1 MNLAQ
6 ANARP
11 IWSETGEDR
20 SREEEMQAE
29 GGGVVA
35 PSDLPRNETSA
46 PNAMGEGEGR
56 GSGMNRVVR
65 SSAQILEGPATFVSA
80 QLSELREKS
89 TEAWS
94 SWQEE
99 TAHRWGQ
106 YALEQLF
113 SRKGRV
119 SRTMSQIPQN
129 MHRVANQTRLVLE
142 LIDDFQTGTYRQISW
157 RSVALLSFALLYAV
171 SPADLVPDA
180 LPLVG
185 QLDDLSVIALAT
197 RATKRDLL
205 AYCRFKG
212 YEEGDYFRVE
222 SDA

>member
-1 MNLAQ
+1 MSSAQ
-6 ANARP
+6 AKARA

-20 SREEEMQAE
+20 LRAEEMQAE

-35 PSDLPRNETSA
+35 PSDVPAS
-46 PNAMGEGEGR
+46 EGLDSKEGDEHEGR
-56 GSGMNRVVR
+56 PSGTYRVLQ
-65 SSAQILEGPATFVSA
+65 SSAQALEGSALLFSA
-80 QLSELREKS
+80 QLKELRAKS
-89 TEAWS
+89 AKAWTA
-94 SWQEE
+94 WLEE
-99 TAHRWGQ
+99 TAHHWGQ

-119 SRTMSQIPQN
+119 SRTMKQVPQN

-142 LIDDFQTGTYRQISW
+142 LIDDFQTGTYREIPW
-157 RSVALLSFALLYAV
+157 RSIALLSFSLLYAI

-197 RATKRDLL
+197 RATNRDLR

-212 YEEGDYFRVE
+212 YPEDEYFRVE
-222 SDA
+222 EDA